1 MSATATPAI
10 KIDAT
15 SKLDG
20 VGTAHDYKYK
30 TIMTS
35 VETFKT
41 AVIRIRDI
49 LRGPGVSI
57 TGMDSMRHI
66 CLYLLSRYMTRAKVA
81 SLEVPEEFAWE
92 TFIETAQTKNGGV
105 QKALDCFYHAEED
118 CLVRHFD
125 RLFGTDKFSFDIKNP
140 QKHKEILE
148 ILNAVNMEDVDCQM
162 DTLGWVYEQHLKT
175 GASAGGQR
183 DLGQYFT
190 DRSVCEYM
198 TELCKP
204 GFKSAGVPESVC
216 DPAMG
221 TGGFLTAFIN
231 YFKKNHEDKP
241 IDWSVQQKEIHGC
254 DTDPRVAGVA
264 RLNLFMETGGNRTT
278 NIQTHDSL
286 YGDLTQT
293 GYDVILANMPF
304 GIDNIKHAECCERVK
319 ALKIRGTK
327 SEPLFLQLMMTSLNM
342 GGRCAV
348 VVPDGM
354 LVNKSILHKN
364 TRKYLFEKFELKKV
378 IKMKAQKA
386 KKGKKDA
393 KGQSGQFFMNTNIQ
407 PSILLFE
414 KTGKSTSNVEFYE
427 IEKADKGLISEHMIT
442 SVPISKF
449 DDTYSLD
456 IRHYIESES
465 PVSVSAGH
473 SSVKL
478 TEVVSLKYGFPF
490 KSTDYKTEGL
500 SVVKHNNI
508 TNGIVSK
515 SAKQDYI
522 SSSEQTTDFK
532 LKIVD
537 VVISMDFDCGKVGKI
552 IEDGWVLNQR
562 VCLART
568 KSDTL
573 RQGYLYWY
581 LRIGGFYESMQML
594 HTGTTIKH
602 ISGKDIEKAT
612 IVLPPLSVQDEI
624 VKCLDAVYSEFGN
637 SITLTKTAWNII
649 ITSPKMET
657 YRDLFEACKMLKS
670 AEVLMSSIGGSVQSK
685 FSL

>member
-1 MSATATPAI
+1 MSATATPAV
-10 KIDAT
+10 KIDAI

-20 VGTAHDYKYK
+20 VGTAHDYKCK

-66 CLYLLSRYMTRAKVA
+66 CLYLLSRYMTRAKVE

-92 TFIETAQTKNGGV
+92 TLIETAQTKNGGV

-216 DPAMG
+216 DPSMG
-221 TGGFLTAFIN
+221 TGGFLTTFIK
-231 YFKKNHEDKP
+231 YYKKHYTHTS

-264 RLNLFMETGGNRTT
+264 RLNLFMETGGNCTT

-286 YGDLTQT
+286 YGDLPQT

-304 GIDNIKHAECCERVK
+304 GIDNIKHADCCERVK

-327 SEPLFLQLMMTSLNM
+327 SEPLFLQLMMVSLNM
-342 GGRCAV
+342 RGRCAV

-354 LVNKSILHKN
+354 LLNKSLLHKN
-364 TRKYLFEKFELKKV
+364 TRKYLFENFELQRV
-378 IKMKAQKA
+378 IKMKVQKA
-386 KKGKKDA
+386 KKGKKGS
-393 KGQSGQFFMNTNIQ
+393 KEQKGQFFLNTNIQ
-407 PSILLFE
+407 PAILLFQN
-414 KTGKSTSNVEFYE
+414 TGKPTTNVEFWE
-427 IEKADKGLISEHMIT
+427 IEKGDKGDIIDHMIV
-442 SVPISKF
+442 SAPISKF
-449 DDTYSLD
+449 DDSFTLD
-456 IRHYIESES
+456 VRRFMETDKVDTN
-465 PVSVSAGH
+465 PAGFPM
-473 SSVKL
+473 VKL
-478 TEVVSLKYGFPF
+478 SDVCDL
-490 KSTDYKTEGL
+490 L
-500 SVVKHNNI
+500 SGKGNY
-508 TNGIVSK
+508 TQDGDAYPYYDSNGITGTRKDFLYDGEFVITARKMSIGAVHYVSGK
-515 SAKQDYI
+515 YWASDNTINIRVKPDSAL
-522 SSSEQTTDFK
+522 SSRFLYYWLLLNNK
-532 LKIVD
+532 VLKDLSSGIKPG
-537 VVISMDFDCGKVGKI
+537 I
-552 IEDGWVLNQR
+552 R
-562 VCLART
+562 
-568 KSDTL
+568 KSDVAE
-573 RQGYLYWY
+573 
-581 LRIGGFYESMQML
+581 IMMP
-594 HTGTTIKH
+594 
-602 ISGKDIEKAT
+602 
-612 IVLPPLSVQDEI
+612 LPSRKIQDEI

-637 SITLTKTAWNII
+637 SITLTQTAWNII

-657 YRDLFEACKMLKS
+657 YHNLFEACKMLKS
-670 AEVLMSSIGGSVQSK
+670 AEALMSSIGGSVHSK